1 MVIVMDNYLNEIME
15 HILITQDQGVGNS
28 VMDYLVWTMLPFK
41 KISIV
46 IAKMWQWNHEKYC

>member
-1 MVIVMDNYLNEIME
+1 ME

>member
-41 KISIV
+41 EISIV